1 MRRVI
6 SDGHDML
13 PFSRFTHATQRHKAL
28 ADASGKVIFRLP
40 ILMLVLQLFTRSSLM
55 LAFMRFQILNTGVV
69 ETGEMRRVK
78 YIVFFSAL
86 YNSKH
91 VFSKLNFVVHFIQV

>member
-40 ILMLVLQLFTRSSLM
+40 ILMLVLQLFSRGSLM
-55 LAFMRFQILNTGVV
+55 LI
-69 ETGEMRRVK
+69 
-78 YIVFFSAL
+78 AL
-86 YNSKH
+86 SNSKYRRGQNGRNASCE
-91 VFSKLNFVVHFIQV
+91 VCRAFLCVI

>member
-40 ILMLVLQLFTRSSLM
+40 ILMLVLQLFSRGSLM
-55 LAFMRFQILNTGVV
+55 LI
-69 ETGEMRRVK
+69 
-78 YIVFFSAL
+78 AL
-86 YNSKH
+86 SNSKYRRGQNGRNVSCEVCR
-91 VFSKLNFVVHFIQV
+91 VFLCVI